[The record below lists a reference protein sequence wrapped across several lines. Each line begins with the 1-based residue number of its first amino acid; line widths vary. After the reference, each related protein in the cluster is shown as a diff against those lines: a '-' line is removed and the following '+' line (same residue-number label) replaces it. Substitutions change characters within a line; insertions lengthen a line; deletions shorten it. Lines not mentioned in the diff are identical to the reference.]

1 MNYVNDVYFDFA
13 KSIKRRLNEEANARI
28 LFEIYEDIDTI
39 IFRLYFKDFE
49 FKYALNDIQTIVY
62 TGKTDEVVVDIL
74 SAYKSCI
81 LNSFFK
87 SKARKER
94 DKTKRIM
101 GGVI

>member
-13 KSIKRRLNEEANARI
+13 KSIKRRLNEEVNARI

-62 TGKTDEVVVDIL
+62 TGQTEQVVTDIL
-74 SAYKSCI
+74 SAYKGCI

-94 DKTKRIM
+94 DKTKRII
-101 GGVI
+101 GGMV